1 MKAVDTLIILNRL
14 VEAIEAIIPVYSAN
28 RQSPIESIKAND
40 RTVKH

>member
-28 RQSPIESIKAND
+28 RQSSIESIKAND